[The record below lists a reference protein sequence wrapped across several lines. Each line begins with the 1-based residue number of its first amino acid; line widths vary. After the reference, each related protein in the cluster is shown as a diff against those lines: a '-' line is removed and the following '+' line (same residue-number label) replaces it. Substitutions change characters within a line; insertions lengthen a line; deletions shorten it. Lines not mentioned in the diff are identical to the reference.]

1 VVLQFINSEQDI
13 ADILAQGGENRAVSA
28 TAMNAVSSRSHS
40 VFILYVDQKTKDGGS
55 RQGKLNLVDLAGS
68 EKVDKTGAK
77 GETLEEAKKINQ
89 SLSSLGNC
97 IHALTEKGRGHV
109 PFRDSKLTRVLQVR
123 ICSILFPDVSGDLT
137 RSFFAM

>member
-1 VVLQFINSEQDI
+1 MT
-13 ADILAQGGENRAVSA
+13 QGNDNRAVAA

-40 VFILYVDQKTKDGGS
+40 VFILYLQQKTAEGGTKT
-55 RQGKLNLVDLAGS
+55 GKLNLVDLAGS

-109 PFRDSKLTRVLQVR
+109 PYRDSKLTRILQV
-123 ICSILFPDVSGDLT
+123 CLLFCFSVLFCCFCLCGLWE
-137 RSFFAM
+137 RMLHA